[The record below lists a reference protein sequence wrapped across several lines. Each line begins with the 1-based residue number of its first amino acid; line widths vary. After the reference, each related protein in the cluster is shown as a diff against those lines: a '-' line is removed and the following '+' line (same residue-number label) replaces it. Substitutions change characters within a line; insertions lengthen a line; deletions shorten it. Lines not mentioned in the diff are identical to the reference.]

1 MRKCAF
7 PSATASPCSKTPAR
21 SPARRTSSFA
31 SSPIPKPSSRT
42 GRCGL
47 RPRAGEVLSCAAPLV
62 INATGAWGDL
72 TLNRLHVPAPRLF
85 GGTKGSHLITHQRAL
100 KEAIGSAG
108 VYAEAADGRLI
119 FVLPFGDAVLVGT
132 TDERFDEPPERA
144 IASDAELTY
153 LLSTVNQLFPDVRL
167 SRSDVTL
174 TYSGVRPLPYANG
187 GSEGSIS
194 RDHSLEVSTC
204 HGIPVLTLVGGKL
217 TTSRAFGELVADEV
231 LRRLSIVRSAT
242 TVARSV
248 PGGKGIPSDRAA
260 LEQRWEE
267 LASQFGLNV
276 VQVRAMWALCGNCIA
291 EILETQRAGDSDP
304 ARGQNVSGSW
314 LPRCFALGDRAR
326 MGAADRG
333 SRRTA
338 VDADL

>member
-1 MRKCAF
+1 M
-7 PSATASPCSKTPAR
+7 
-21 SPARRTSSFA
+21 
-31 SSPIPKPSSRT
+31 
-42 GRCGL
+42 
-47 RPRAGEVLSCAAPLV
+47 PRPLV

-72 TLNRLHVPAPRLF
+72 TLNRLHVPAQRLF
-85 GGTKGSHLITHQRAL
+85 GGTKGSHLITHQKAL

-132 TDERFDEPPERA
+132 TDERFDDPPERA

-187 GSEGSIS
+187 GSEESIS

-260 LEQRWEE
+260 LEQRWAE

-304 ARGQNVSGSW
+304 RAARTSVAVG
-314 LPRCFALGDRAR
+314 CRAVLR
-326 MGAADRG
+326 WVIEHEWVQRIEDLVERRLMLIYEPGL
-333 SRRTA
+333 SRRTIGELAEMLIEAGRLDPAAREAA
-338 VDADL
+338 VADSIRRCEAVYGRTLTA